1 MDLSQHILSRVNS
14 LLKRAKN
21 ELDATTYL
29 IQGNFWSIA
38 TSRAWYAAS
47 HATRAIL
54 ELLEENSSDNEHKL
68 IQQFHSRIIET
79 ELLSVPFGKILQDL
93 YYAHLKIDLL
103 CDQDYLESEEAIE
116 YTKQAGLFVSGL
128 SNLISALL
136 ESFSET
142 VNKNEHNNTLEN

>member
-54 ELLEENSSDNEHKL
+54 E
-68 IQQFHSRIIET
+68 
-79 ELLSVPFGKILQDL
+79 
-93 YYAHLKIDLL
+93 
-103 CDQDYLESEEAIE
+103 
-116 YTKQAGLFVSGL
+116 
-128 SNLISALL
+128 
-136 ESFSET
+136 
-142 VNKNEHNNTLEN
+142 